1 MGKLDRHFVTYING
15 GGDKMPVILNPF
27 DSSIQLKFNVGV
39 DDEGNPILKTK
50 TLSGIK
56 NSVSD
61 QDLMDVAQALAG
73 LQQYTLAAVVRVN
86 EGELLNS

>member
-1 MGKLDRHFVTYING
+1 
-15 GGDKMPVILNPF
+15 MPVILNPF

>member
-1 MGKLDRHFVTYING
+1 
-15 GGDKMPVILNPF
+15 MPVILNPF

-56 NSVSD
+56 NSASD